1 MEQMVRER
9 EEQEREQNWAEEEQ
23 STLQALYER
32 EREIEIEIGREDAD
46 AMAWE
51 DEVERHFQD
60 EMSHVCECCEVWHQR
75 LVEEVAENR
84 RIEEAEYDRTEVEYE
99 MDRMW
104 MAHKLAA
111 LDLEEKMKWIQ
122 DENEET
128 EEIGE
133 RWDRLGPYTESDC
146 EMVQTAIMEEEKE
159 KDVCQPSTPVRGG
172 RKRRRGGRLTLR
184 KRKKVKV
191 ESVPEQEQQ
200 EKYVQHLGVKKYR
213 IIVIICTRLV

>member
-9 EEQEREQNWAEEEQ
+9 EEEEREQNWAEEEQ

-32 EREIEIEIGREDAD
+32 EREIEIEIGWEDAD

-51 DEVERHFQD
+51 DEVERRFED
-60 EMSHVCECCEVWHQR
+60 EMSRVCECYEVWHQR
-75 LVEEVAENR
+75 LLEEAAENR

-104 MAHKLAA
+104 MAHELAA

-122 DENEET
+122 DENEEM

-146 EMVQTAIMEEEKE
+146 KMVQIAITEERKE
-159 KDVCQPSTPVRGG
+159 KDVPQPSMPVTGR
-172 RKRRRGGRLTLR
+172 RKRRRGGRLTLH

-200 EKYVQHLGVKKYR
+200 EKYVQHLGVKTYR

>member
-1 MEQMVRER
+1 M
-9 EEQEREQNWAEEEQ
+9 
-23 STLQALYER
+23 QALYER

-51 DEVERHFQD
+51 DEVERRFED
-60 EMSHVCECCEVWHQR
+60 EMSHVCECYEVWHQR
-75 LVEEVAENR
+75 LLEEAAENR

-104 MAHKLAA
+104 IAHELAA

-146 EMVQTAIMEEEKE
+146 EMVQIAITEEGKE
-159 KDVCQPSTPVRGG
+159 KDIPQPSTPVRGR

-200 EKYVQHLGVKKYR
+200 EKYVQHLGVKTYL